1 MGKAE
6 DKRAAI
12 VAKQAEREAAERA
25 ERLLHGP
32 PPSPQKSKWGRNP
45 RPRGPSARSGP
56 NEPARQLARQS
67 GCSRPVLVS
76 TSW

>member
-12 VAKQAEREAAERA
+12 VAKQAAREAAERA

-32 PPSPQKSKWGRNP
+32 PPSPRKQGTG
-45 RPRGPSARSGP
+45 RPRGRPSKP
-56 NEPARQLARQS
+56 IE
-67 GCSRPVLVS
+67 
-76 TSW
+76 

>member
-12 VAKQAEREAAERA
+12 VAKQAAREATERA

-32 PPSPQKSKWGRNP
+32 PPSPRKQKVG
-45 RPRGPSARSGP
+45 RPRG
-56 NEPARQLARQS
+56 
-67 GCSRPVLVS
+67 RPPRAVE
-76 TSW
+76 

>member
-12 VAKQAEREAAERA
+12 VAQQALREAKERA

-32 PPSPQKSKWGRNP
+32 PPSPRKQRAM
-45 RPRGPSARSGP
+45 RPRGRPP
-56 NEPARQLARQS
+56 
-67 GCSRPVLVS
+67 RPVE
-76 TSW
+76 

>member
-12 VAKQAEREAAERA
+12 VAQQAARELAERA

-32 PPSPQKSKWGRNP
+32 PPSLPSQKAR
-45 RPRGPSARSGP
+45 RPRG
-56 NEPARQLARQS
+56 
-67 GCSRPVLVS
+67 RPPKPTDS
-76 TSW
+76 